1 MIKVDAINS
10 NCAGVEIAGSR
21 EIVCLELM
29 LVVTLLLKNNAM
41 QEVDKK
47 AIKNVLD
54 LDPTSYEHL
63 IEELT
68 NTFNEL

>member
-10 NCAGVEIAGSR
+10 NCAGVEMTGSR

-29 LVVTLLLKNNAM
+29 LVVTLLLKNNVM
-41 QEVDKK
+41 REVDKK

-54 LDPTSYEHL
+54 LDPALYEHL
-63 IEELT
+63 LEELT
-68 NTFNEL
+68 DTFNEL